1 MWADQLPDS
10 LTRLVTPLAVRVYAE
25 GLGWQRVEGVNG
37 KIAVYKNPDSP
48 LRQLIVPLDEQF
60 DDYGVRTA
68 EAIQRLAEFEKR
80 PAKEILNHLLLPP
93 ADLLFLREVSSD
105 AEVGNLPLDRA
116 ARVIDGTRKVLLSA
130 AHSVLVPQP
139 YHPRMSRGEAEDF
152 LSRCRLGQTDRGS
165 FVLTVACPLGLKAD
179 LLGPNGEPFTRRVT
193 SLLMQSLGELSQAA
207 DRMQIEDLADTS
219 RHPGISANLCES
231 LLLLRPTGERS
242 YLNITVCWSR
252 ALLPDS
258 RESKR
263 EVQLRQEVFDVAEV
277 LAPKL
282 RSVPEPPIDR
292 FIGFVDELRGQPLPD
307 IGLPSGEVRFTLFDQ
322 GEEIR
327 AKADLDEMH
336 YSVAGHAHLASRV
349 VSFKGVLERLPRLN
363 RIRHVTDFK
372 IIEVDDGIPH
382 EAEETEQP
390 RPTTAV

>member
-1 MWADQLPDS
+1 MWPDQLPDS
-10 LTRLVTPLAVRVYAE
+10 LTRLVTPRAVRVYAE

-105 AEVGNLPLDRA
+105 AEVGNLPLDHA
-116 ARVIDGTRKVLLSA
+116 AQVIDGTRKVLLSA

-139 YHPRMSRGEAEDF
+139 YHPRMSRGEAEEF
-152 LSRCRLGQTDRGS
+152 LSRCRLGQTGRGS
-165 FVLTVACPLGLKAD
+165 FVLMVACPLGLKAD

-193 SLLMQSLGELSQAA
+193 SLLMQSLRELSQAA
-207 DRMQIEDLADTS
+207 DRMQIDDLADTS

-252 ALLPDS
+252 ALLPES

-282 RSVPEPPIDR
+282 RSVPERRTDR

-327 AKADLDEMH
+327 AKADLDEMY
-336 YSVAGHAHLASRV
+336 YSFAGHAHLASRV

-363 RIRHVTDFK
+363 RIRGVTDFK
-372 IIEVDDGIPH
+372 IIEVDDGIPSQAE
-382 EAEETEQP
+382 EAEQP
-390 RPTTAV
+390 

>member
-152 LSRCRLGQTDRGS
+152 LSRCRLGQTGLGS

-193 SLLMQSLGELSQAA
+193 SLLMQSLGELSRAA

>member
-80 PAKEILNHLLLPP
+80 PAREILNHLLLPP

-105 AEVGNLPLDRA
+105 AELGNLPLDHA

-152 LSRCRLGQTDRGS
+152 LSRCRLGQTGLGS

-231 LLLLRPTGERS
+231 LLLLRPTGDRS

-282 RSVPEPPIDR
+282 RSVPEPRIDR